1 LSVPDETKATGSA
14 DRGSIGARVT
24 SRGSISARVT
34 WSLVALIALLALVTA
49 VTTILLM
56 AHVPPGVAP
65 GSIAES
71 PGRTSNDLPLPVG
84 PSRPEFPRQ
93 EVERLLVF
101 SATTLS
107 VVVIVGAIVVRWI
120 VRRSL
125 APLKSMAEAAQQA
138 ASTDLRAR
146 VPVGRVR
153 DEVTDLAVA
162 FNIMLA
168 RLDDAFEAQRRF
180 AANASHELQTPLA
193 ATQAVIDDA
202 LADPLPGRTRDLL
215 QDLRTLNSR
224 SVQTVRTLL
233 DLANTQGGPRI
244 SEEVDLTLVIRQ
256 EAKIIQAAAREHEV
270 TIDQDLQ
277 AAVVGGD
284 ATLIRLMARNLLDNA
299 VRHNRPGGRV
309 ELTLRGEGSEL
320 VLRIANSGALLT
332 ADDVVKL
339 VEPFHRGAGRLPTRG
354 NGLGATLVTA
364 IVTRHGWQLGLHPA
378 PEGGLVAEVRIPRVQ
393 PIGKRSGDRVRVTS
407 RTGLGLGRAD

>member
-56 AHVPPGVAP
+56 AHVPTGVVA
-65 GSIAES
+65 GSNAAS
-71 PGRTSNDLPLPVG
+71 PGRTSNELPLPVD
-84 PSRPEFPRQ
+84 PRPEFPRQ

-101 SATTLS
+101 SAISLT
-107 VVVIVGAIVVRWI
+107 VVVIMGAIVVRWI

-215 QDLRTLNSR
+215 QDLRTLNRR

-256 EAKIIQAAAREHEV
+256 EVKIIQAAAREHEV

-277 AAVVGGD
+277 AAVVRGD

-378 PEGGLVAEVRIPRVQ
+378 PEGGLVAEVRIPRAQ

>member
-1 LSVPDETKATGSA
+1 MSVPDETTATGSA

-56 AHVPPGVAP
+56 AHVPTGVVA
-65 GSIAES
+65 GSNAVS
-71 PGRTSNDLPLPVG
+71 PGRTSNELPLPVD
-84 PSRPEFPRQ
+84 PRPEFPRQ

-101 SATTLS
+101 SATTLT

-125 APLKSMAEAAQQA
+125 APLTSMAEAAQQA

-153 DEVTDLAVA
+153 DEVTDLAVT

-277 AAVVGGD
+277 PAVVEAD

-309 ELTLRGEGSEL
+309 ELTLRAEGSEL

-407 RTGLGLGRAD
+407 SD